1 MVEYS
6 NNSDYFS
13 ANKTPFLELLKY
25 QIVQNEDII
34 QEIGKHFKYNI
45 ACKEVFI
52 MQKEIRTVCY
62 DEDLHLEAYRF
73 EGIIQPFPNHFHDY
87 YVIGFIEAGTRCL
100 SCKNKEYTIG
110 QGNILLFNPND
121 NHSCVQC
128 DGGTLDYR
136 GLNIPKETM
145 LSLAE
150 EITGQRML
158 LGFSENVIKN
168 NELNHY
174 LHSLHQIIMDGS
186 KEFEKEEMLLLLIT
200 LLIEQY
206 GQPFENCIPECCEE
220 IENACI
226 FMSEHFA
233 EHITLEN
240 LCKCSGLSKSTLL
253 RAFTK
258 SKGVTPYRYLQ
269 TIRIGKAKELLEKGV
284 SSVDAAIQTGFFDQ
298 SHFSNFFHMFIGL
311 SPAAYRH
318 IFKEGDKNHG

>member
-1 MVEYS
+1 
-6 NNSDYFS
+6 
-13 ANKTPFLELLKY
+13 
-25 QIVQNEDII
+25 
-34 QEIGKHFKYNI
+34 
-45 ACKEVFI
+45 
-52 MQKEIRTVCY
+52 MQKEIRTICY
-62 DEDLHLEAYRF
+62 DDDLHLEAYRF

-100 SCKNKEYTIG
+100 SCKNKEYTVS

-121 NHSCVQC
+121 SHSCVQC

-145 LSLAE
+145 LLLAE
-150 EITGQRML
+150 EITGQRVPI
-158 LGFSENVIKN
+158 GFSENVIKN
-168 NELNHY
+168 EELSHY
-174 LHSLHQIIMDGS
+174 LHSLHQSIMDGS
-186 KEFEKEEMLLLLIT
+186 KEFEKEEMLLLLIS

-206 GQPFENCIPECCEE
+206 GQPSGNCIPEYSEE
-220 IENACI
+220 IENACA

-233 EHITLEN
+233 EHITLET

-269 TIRIGKAKELLEKGV
+269 IIRIGKAKELLEKGAAL
-284 SSVDAAIQTGFFDQ
+284 VDAAVQTGFSDQ

-311 SPAAYRH
+311 SPAAYRR
-318 IFKEGDKNHG
+318 IFKEGGKNHG